1 MIKHSKN
8 RAVRTW
14 RLSKKVVYSNQN
26 INFMKY
32 KLQALSKVEK
42 LEHQVR
48 ALEIA
53 LNRGSSVQDVNVILE
68 KIKDLTQG
76 LRDTISI
83 ENDEWN

>member
-1 MIKHSKN
+1 
-8 RAVRTW
+8 
-14 RLSKKVVYSNQN
+14 
-26 INFMKY
+26 MKY

>member
-1 MIKHSKN
+1 
-8 RAVRTW
+8 
-14 RLSKKVVYSNQN
+14 
-26 INFMKY
+26 MKY
-32 KLQALSKVEK
+32 KLQALSKIEK

-53 LNRGSSVQDVNVILE
+53 INRGNSLQEIEVIMSR
-68 KIKDLTQG
+68 IKEMAAS

>member
-1 MIKHSKN
+1 
-8 RAVRTW
+8 
-14 RLSKKVVYSNQN
+14 
-26 INFMKY
+26 MKY

-53 LNRGSSVQDVNVILE
+53 LNRGSSVQEVSVILA
-68 KIKDLTQG
+68 KIKEITEG

>member
-1 MIKHSKN
+1 
-8 RAVRTW
+8 
-14 RLSKKVVYSNQN
+14 
-26 INFMKY
+26 MKY
-32 KLQALSKVEK
+32 KAQALSKVEK

-68 KIKDLTQG
+68 RIKELTSG

>member
-1 MIKHSKN
+1 
-8 RAVRTW
+8 
-14 RLSKKVVYSNQN
+14 
-26 INFMKY
+26 MKY

-53 LNRGSSVQDVNVILE
+53 LNRGSSVQDVSVILE

>member
-1 MIKHSKN
+1 
-8 RAVRTW
+8 
-14 RLSKKVVYSNQN
+14 
-26 INFMKY
+26 MKY

-42 LEHQVR
+42 LEHQIR

-53 LNRGSSVQDVNVILE
+53 INRGSSLQEIEVIIS
-68 KIKDLTQG
+68 KIKEVTGL

>member
-1 MIKHSKN
+1 
-8 RAVRTW
+8 
-14 RLSKKVVYSNQN
+14 
-26 INFMKY
+26 MKY

-53 LNRGSSVQDVNVILE
+53 LNRGSSVQDVSIILE